1 MLNALIRW
9 SLTHRVIVLGI
20 ALGLLLTGWQTAT
33 KLPVEVLPDL
43 TKPTVIVLTEAAGLA
58 PEEVETRVTQPIESA
73 LLGVAG
79 LTRLRSNSDVSLSLV
94 YAEFGWDTDIYK
106 ARTLVQERLQSVRE
120 QLPAG
125 VQPFMTPVASL
136 MGEILLIGVR
146 STIKEGE
153 PGYLHPRDV
162 RSLADWTIKRRLQS
176 ISGIAEIL
184 NMGGGVK
191 QIEIQPDPFRM
202 QANNVGFD
210 ELEKAAVEA
219 ANTTTGGFLNTG
231 PTEIMVRNL
240 AMTVQLE
247 DIARTSIKK
256 INDRPILI
264 SDVAKVV
271 WGTQPMRG
279 DATVSQT
286 PEKSPTYGVI
296 MSITKSPDFDTRA
309 LTEQIKHALEELRS
323 TFPKGVET
331 TLLFQQKDFID
342 HAIGNLAEA
351 IRDGAIMVTIV
362 IFAFLLNFRTTGIT
376 LMAMPLSFAITM
388 LTFRWFGISVNS
400 MTLGG
405 LAVAIGMV
413 VDDAIVDVENVFRR
427 LRENAS
433 RAEPQPA
440 LEVIVRA
447 SGEVRNSILYAT
459 VLIILVFLP
468 LLGLTGV
475 EGKLFAPIAIA
486 TIISMLASFVVSLT
500 AIPVL
505 CSFLLNPKSGGE
517 HRDGRLVRGLKW
529 LLENTLLRF
538 GLNQPFLMLVLAGV
552 IVLGAF
558 SLYPQMSKDFL
569 PAFREETALIAV
581 TSAPGTS
588 LEEMNKIS
596 DVIEQQILAVP
607 EVRKVGRRLGR
618 AERGDHVVP
627 VSTAE
632 FDVDFREV
640 KGRADKKERSRQTI
654 LDDLAARLRTVPGV
668 FAAVG
673 GPLAD
678 RIGHMLSGVSAPV
691 AVKIFGPALDELR
704 QLGTEVQ
711 AIARNIPGFEGAKLD
726 QQSPIPQLRIEAD
739 RDRAAAYG
747 IAPGH
752 LNNQLSALLGGKE
765 VAELREGQRSVHLVT
780 RLPLEWRDTPD
791 RIAQLPVETSTGL
804 RIPLSLVA
812 DVREAKGPNVI
823 FRENSQ
829 RRFTVAI
836 KPTVRDVGALVGR
849 LQKEVRERVKLPEG
863 YFITYEGEFQ
873 AQRDAAR
880 RMLVLSAVVLGV
892 IAFLLYGYFKTPFFA
907 AQVLCDIPLALVG
920 GLVFTYLKLGNISI
934 ATLVG
939 FIAVAGV
946 AARNSIMLIS
956 HYLHLL
962 SQEGA
967 GFNKATVI
975 RGTKERLVPVLMT
988 ALAAGIGLIPLVLAA
1003 DQPGKEILH
1012 PVAVVIVGG
1021 LVTSTLLGLGVT
1033 PTVFYTFGRKAAQVA
1048 VQRKAG
1054 GAAHDLEPA
1063 DTTKP
1068 THIHIMKSTSLAL
1081 LIAFALALPVFVA
1094 GAHERG
1100 KIKAGPNGGRVLTGV
1115 KPNLEF
1121 YVTPDRTVQ
1130 LTALDDTL
1138 KPVALGTQSVTAV
1151 AGDRNQPTKLNFT
1164 AKDGKLVSDGK
1175 LPEGNDF
1182 PVVVQIKAA
1191 PDAKAVNEKFNLN
1204 LSKCPTCGNAEYA
1217 CVCSHDDEKKEAKK
1231 K

>member
-1 MLNALIRW
+1 MLNKMIHW
-9 SLTHRVIVLGI
+9 SLANRAII
-20 ALGLLLTGWQTAT
+20 IGLSLILMVTGLQTT
-33 KLPVEVLPDL
+33 MKLPVEVLPDL
-43 TKPTVIVLTEAAGLA
+43 TKPTVIILTEAPGLA

-106 ARTLVQERLQSVRE
+106 ARMLVQERMQGVRA
-120 QLPAG
+120 QLPEG

-136 MGEILLIGVR
+136 MGEILLVGVR
-146 STIKEGE
+146 STIKEGA
-153 PGYLHPRDV
+153 PGYIHPRDV

-176 ISGIAEIL
+176 VSGIAEIL

-210 ELEKAAVEA
+210 ELEKAAEDS
-219 ANTTTGGFLNTG
+219 ANTTTGGFINTG

-240 AMTVQLE
+240 AMTVQLD
-247 DIARTSIKK
+247 DIARTVIKK
-256 INDRPILI
+256 VNDRPILI
-264 SDVAKVV
+264 SDVATVA
-271 WGTQPMRG
+271 WGVEPMRG
-279 DATVSQT
+279 DATVSQN

-296 MSITKSPDFDTRA
+296 MSITKAPGFDTRA
-309 LTEQIKHALEELRS
+309 LTEQIKTALEDLKT

-342 HAIGNLAEA
+342 HAIGNLKEA
-351 IRDGAIMVTIV
+351 IRDGAIMVTVV
-362 IFAFLLNFRTTGIT
+362 IFLFLLNFRTTFIT

-388 LTFRWFGISVNS
+388 LTFKWFGISVNS

-427 LRENAS
+427 LRENAAS
-433 RAEPQPA
+433 PHPRPK
-440 LEVIVRA
+440 LHVIASA

-459 VLIILVFLP
+459 ILIILVFLP
-468 LLGLTGV
+468 LLGLSGV

-486 TIISMLASFVVSLT
+486 TIISMIASFVVSLT
-500 AIPVL
+500 SIPVL
-505 CSFLLNPKSGGE
+505 CSFLLNPKHGGE
-517 HRDGRLVRGLKW
+517 HKDGWLVRRMKW

-538 GLNQPFLMLVLAGV
+538 GLSQPYLLLA
-552 IVLGAF
+552 IVLMTVIGAF
-558 SLYPQMSKDFL
+558 SLYPRMSKDFL
-569 PAFREETALIAV
+569 PAFKEETALIAA
-581 TSAPGTS
+581 TAAPGTS

-596 DVIEQQILAVP
+596 DVLEQQILAVP

-632 FDVDFREV
+632 FDVDFREAGGHLSAKV
-640 KGRADKKERSRQTI
+640 RGRKAI
-654 LDDLAARLRTVPGV
+654 LDDINARIRSVPGV
-668 FAAVG
+668 FAVVS

-691 AVKIFGPALDELR
+691 AVKIFGPDLDKLR
-704 QLGTEVQ
+704 QLGIEVQ
-711 AIARNIPGFEGAKLD
+711 TIAKSIPGSEEAKLD
-726 QQSPIPQLRIEAD
+726 QQSSIPQLRIEAD

-752 LNNQLSALLGGKE
+752 LNEQLSALIGGKE
-765 VAELREGQRSVHLVT
+765 VAELRDGQRTVNLVT
-780 RLPLEWRDTPD
+780 RLPIEWRDSPD
-791 RIAQLPVETSTGL
+791 KIAQLPVETTTGQ

-829 RRFTVAI
+829 RRFTIAI
-836 KPTVRDVGALVGR
+836 KPTVRDVGVLVQR
-849 LQKEVRERVKLPEG
+849 LQKEVTEKVTLPEG

-873 AQRDAAR
+873 AQKEATQRIVLFSA
-880 RMLVLSAVVLGV
+880 LVLVVIG
-892 IAFLLYGYFKTPFFA
+892 FLLYGYFKTPFFA
-907 AQVLCDIPLALVG
+907 FQVLCDIPLALVG
-920 GLVFTYLKLGNISI
+920 GLAFTYLKLGNISI

-956 HYLHLL
+956 HFLHLMAV
-962 SQEGA
+962 EGES
-967 GFNKATVI
+967 FTREMVI

-1003 DQPGKEILH
+1003 DEPGKEILH

-1021 LVTSTLLGLGVT
+1021 LITSTLLGLGVT
-1033 PTVFYTFGRKAAQVA
+1033 PTVFYTFGRKSAQAAVEREA
-1048 VQRKAG
+1048 
-1054 GAAHDLEPA
+1054 GAAH
-1063 DTTKP
+1063 
-1068 THIHIMKSTSLAL
+1068 
-1081 LIAFALALPVFVA
+1081 
-1094 GAHERG
+1094 
-1100 KIKAGPNGGRVLTGV
+1100 
-1115 KPNLEF
+1115 
-1121 YVTPDRTVQ
+1121 
-1130 LTALDDTL
+1130 
-1138 KPVALGTQSVTAV
+1138 
-1151 AGDRNQPTKLNFT
+1151 
-1164 AKDGKLVSDGK
+1164 
-1175 LPEGNDF
+1175 
-1182 PVVVQIKAA
+1182 
-1191 PDAKAVNEKFNLN
+1191 
-1204 LSKCPTCGNAEYA
+1204 
-1217 CVCSHDDEKKEAKK
+1217 
-1231 K
+1231 